1 MQSNIQT
8 IGSEGR
14 LHDGQK
20 WRSFDENLVNM
31 HRNKQL
37 KDRFDRINSHNNLQE
52 SIEGVFNSNS
62 GRLPTI
68 PVQVGASKPRG
79 IINAYVN
86 TCQRWGLN
94 LDNQL
99 ILLGLSSDSLIGKNL
114 LGGKMDL
121 FSKDVEQRAGYIVGI
136 SLGLGTLFR
145 ENKSAEIDWLSIP
158 RTNLNDQSPLSYM
171 LEGDMSNLYTIVEMV
186 LHERGI

>member
-1 MQSNIQT
+1 M
-8 IGSEGR
+8 
-14 LHDGQK
+14 
-20 WRSFDENLVNM
+20 
-31 HRNKQL
+31 
-37 KDRFDRINSHNNLQE
+37 
-52 SIEGVFNSNS
+52 
-62 GRLPTI
+62 
-68 PVQVGASKPRG
+68 
-79 IINAYVN
+79 
-86 TCQRWGLN
+86 
-94 LDNQL
+94 DNQL